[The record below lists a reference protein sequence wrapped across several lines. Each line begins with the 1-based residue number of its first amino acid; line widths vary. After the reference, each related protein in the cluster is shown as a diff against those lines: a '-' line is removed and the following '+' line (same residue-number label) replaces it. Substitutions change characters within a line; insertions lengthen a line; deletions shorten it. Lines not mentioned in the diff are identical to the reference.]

1 MNTRRVLLVEDD
13 VWLKE
18 LYNDAIKR
26 NESNELVLVSSAEE
40 ALDAI
45 DSQKID
51 LIILD
56 MFLPEHNGIEL
67 LHEIASYEDS
77 SRIPVIILSA
87 VHERDFALKK
97 VRWHHYGIRKYLY
110 KPAYKPDEVA
120 ECVEEILVESVS
132 A

>member
-1 MNTRRVLLVEDD
+1 MKTQRILLVEDD

-18 LYNDAIKR
+18 LYSDAIQKD
-26 NESNELVLVSSAEE
+26 ESTQLVLGSSAEE

-51 LIILD
+51 LIVLD

-67 LHEIASYEDS
+67 LHEIASYEDI

-97 VRWHHYGIRKYLY
+97 ERWHHYGIKRYLY
-110 KPAYKPDEVA
+110 KPAYKPDEIA
-120 ECVEEILVESVS
+120 EVIHEILAESVS
-132 A
+132 V

>member
-1 MNTRRVLLVEDD
+1 MNRQKVLLVEDD

-18 LYNDAIKR
+18 LYSDAIKKHD
-26 NESNELVLVSSAEE
+26 STELVLVSSAEE

-45 DSQKID
+45 DSHKID
-51 LIILD
+51 LIVLD

-97 VRWHHYGIRKYLY
+97 ERWHHYGIKRYLY
-110 KPAYKPDEVA
+110 KPAYKPDEIA
-120 ECVEEILVESVS
+120 EVIHEILTESVS
-132 A
+132 V

>member
-1 MNTRRVLLVEDD
+1 MNRQKVLLVEDD

-18 LYNDAIKR
+18 LYSDAITKR
-26 NESNELVLVSSAEE
+26 ESTELVLVSSAEE

-45 DSQKID
+45 DSHKID
-51 LIILD
+51 LIVLD

-77 SRIPVIILSA
+77 SRIPVMVLSA

-97 VRWHHYGIRKYLY
+97 ERWHHYGIKKYLY
-110 KPAYKPDEVA
+110 KPAYKPGEVA
-120 ECVEEILVESVS
+120 EYIQEILTESVS
-132 A
+132 V

>member
-1 MNTRRVLLVEDD
+1 MNSQRILLVEDD
-13 VWLKE
+13 AWLKE
-18 LYNDAIKR
+18 LYSDAIKKDA
-26 NESNELVLVSSAEE
+26 STELVLVSTAEE
-40 ALDAI
+40 ALNAI

-51 LIILD
+51 LIVLD

-97 VRWHHYGIRKYLY
+97 ERWHHYGIKKYLY
-110 KPAYKPDEVA
+110 KPAYKPHEVA
-120 ECVEEILVESVS
+120 ECVHKILTESVGV
-132 A
+132 